1 MRASSFPAD
10 ERAAIEAITKDYL
23 LQHPEVIR
31 EAFAELDKRQRAAE
45 AEQHWGAIK
54 ENAAAIFSSPH
65 QVVLGNPQGDATL
78 VEFFDYNC
86 PHCRNTLPALL
97 DLLKTDLNLKVVLK
111 ELPVLGNASVEAA
124 QVAIAVRMQDETGA
138 KYLEFHRRLLGG
150 HGLADRAR
158 ALAVAK
164 DVGLDMARLNRDLES
179 PEVKAM
185 IEETG
190 KLAEATGIT
199 GTPSYVIGNEI
210 VVGEAGLEILKQ
222 KIALARR

>member
-1 MRASSFPAD
+1 M
-10 ERAAIEAITKDYL
+10 
-23 LQHPEVIR
+23 
-31 EAFAELDKRQRAAE
+31 
-45 AEQHWGAIK
+45 
-54 ENAAAIFSSPH
+54 
-65 QVVLGNPQGDATL
+65 LGNPQGDATL
-78 VEFFDYNC
+78 VEFFDYNR
-86 PHCRNTLPALL
+86 PHCRNTRPALL

-111 ELPVLGNASVEAA
+111 ALPVLGDASVEAA

-179 PEVKAM
+179 PEVKAT
-185 IEETG
+185 IEETS

-210 VVGEAGLEILKQ
+210 VVGEADLEILKQ
-222 KIALARR
+222 KIALARG